1 MTRRRQPSTQGMLDS
16 LGSPDM
22 CQNSSC
28 GLVKELALCLVL
40 AAACSPRARA
50 QGTPHSNW
58 PGPGQLFVGTCYQP
72 VDRSAEQIDR
82 DIAIM
87 RGAGFNAG
95 AIIAVPSLT
104 KFTRPGNY
112 LLQLSKIAKLSRK
125 TSTISGSKWR
135 PDCTRTKCT
144 ACSVDHLLR

>member
-1 MTRRRQPSTQGMLDS
+1 MR
-16 LGSPDM
+16 
-22 CQNSSC
+22 NSFALARHKFSC
-28 GLVKELALCLVL
+28 GLPKQLALCLLL
-40 AAACSPRARA
+40 AAVCSRYSSA
-50 QGTPHSNW
+50 QDAPAHSKW